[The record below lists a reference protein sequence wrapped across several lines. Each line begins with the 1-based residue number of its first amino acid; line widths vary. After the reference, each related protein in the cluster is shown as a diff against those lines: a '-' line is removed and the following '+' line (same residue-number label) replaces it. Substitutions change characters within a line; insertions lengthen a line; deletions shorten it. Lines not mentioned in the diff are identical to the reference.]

1 MNLKK
6 VTLQKQK
13 EKTEILEL
21 RNNKQLRNLG
31 RSVLQIP
38 LWCPL
43 FLEIEA
49 PFLCYREGTGKDQ
62 KVTPAHAIS
71 QIPSAKNIQY
81 TKVPYFAVLCPEP
94 HQYLSYWKV
103 SFKTDKATK
112 SNLINGQRTQKGHL

>member
-81 TKVPYFAVLCPEP
+81 TKVPYLGVACPESS
-94 HQYLSYWKV
+94 QVQSLFGMMIILEMKNADGC
-103 SFKTDKATK
+103 TT
-112 SNLINGQRTQKGHL
+112 L